1 MVSEGFTPLNLIEI
15 RLHWALLGLQS
26 HNNCH
31 TLIIIPIILTYN
43 YVNILSS
50 LHFFVHHCTFC
61 ASLHIRTSSGSLLGS
76 EIEYRVAALV
86 WRCLLGL
93 ACSGLACRVLW
104 PHTKCTEL
112 PLPPFSRSRSSPCTI
127 CTHLQLVYGH
137 FVYDTS
143 STDISSTY
151 ISSTMTSLAEIED
164 GVMKRILY
172 Q

>member
-93 ACSGLACRVLW
+93 ACSGLACRVLR

-127 CTHLQLVYGH
+127 CMHLRQAETCLCSGWPLNLEWPP
-137 FVYDTS
+137 FVDPLTP
-143 STDISSTY
+143 
-151 ISSTMTSLAEIED
+151 
-164 GVMKRILY
+164 
-172 Q
+172 